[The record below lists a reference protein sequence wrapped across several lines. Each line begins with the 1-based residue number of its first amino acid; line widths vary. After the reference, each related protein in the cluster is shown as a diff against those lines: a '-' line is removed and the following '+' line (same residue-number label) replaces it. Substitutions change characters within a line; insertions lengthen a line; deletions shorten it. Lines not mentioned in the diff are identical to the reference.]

1 MPITAKWGPMQF
13 VVTSHQIVPLSGLKI
28 SQSVKTETQTS
39 SDGDS
44 VTNVK
49 GKDAMSISFSTTY
62 LASAGVD
69 PRSKFE
75 KWLELVGKAYP
86 LYIGGKRVGPKQLT
100 LEKVEITNTKHTNG
114 GAFLAA
120 EVAVS
125 LKEYSS
131 ETTTKTT
138 TKKSSSKSSSKKSS
152 SKSSGSSKEATKA
165 AISEKKQAMEST
177 ASTQDKATK
186 RRGVSQ
192 FEDSRLLM

>member
-138 TKKSSSKSSSKKSS
+138 TKKSSKKSS